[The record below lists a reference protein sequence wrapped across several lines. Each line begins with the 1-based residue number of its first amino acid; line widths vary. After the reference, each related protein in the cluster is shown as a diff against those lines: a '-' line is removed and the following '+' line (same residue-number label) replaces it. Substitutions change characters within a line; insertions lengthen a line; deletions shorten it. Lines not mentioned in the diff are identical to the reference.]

1 MTNEE
6 FMPKNLREGDWLCI
20 AYHRDIK
27 VCVLNVLDNKVVVS
41 GMPSP
46 LFFQEYWPL
55 ELTQE
60 TIDVAEI
67 SDVIKQMEEDGVEHL
82 YVHQV
87 QHYMTDKNI
96 DKERARRM
104 IRWAVWKMRD

>member
-27 VCVLNVLDNKVVVS
+27 VCVLEVSDNKVVVS

-67 SDVIKQMEEDGVEHL
+67 SDVIKRV
-82 YVHQV
+82 
-87 QHYMTDKNI
+87 K
-96 DKERARRM
+96 ARE
-104 IRWAVWKMRD
+104 